1 MKHLLR
7 SLIGLLL
14 VTGCQ
19 PVTQDT
25 RADTRASISGRVV
38 LTDIPGLSDMS
49 RVRVEFGKGE
59 GGTTPDEDGLFQSTD
74 LEPDVYELRV
84 LYIGGL
90 TSDATESAYQEFNR
104 RILLQQGGHVDLGDI
119 ALELGLGTVTGQ
131 LVLTDDTSTDGAVA
145 KLSNAT
151 LMREAPVIEGT
162 YTFEDVPIGTYSL
175 LVEKEGYTLSQSSAM
190 SSSAAGDEDEEGE
203 GGEGEAADAD
213 MGCTQNTVVGFHSE
227 TVSAADFRFTPTNV
241 SILPGMGE
249 EVQMT
254 RGSQWVLDNAATTV
268 TANVV
273 GGFITHARMW
283 FDVNAPGAWEPFAS
297 GQGFE
302 IDVAELSE
310 GNNTVYFQFGGCRYE
325 SPVTTLDILRDK
337 TAPVLENLELRGYA
351 ADADGTYWVSTNAA
365 TLTVDL
371 LANDEHS
378 AVAGV
383 AVIHPDDN
391 TAPALS
397 SLVFDDISA
406 GDGLILDSR
415 QVGLSAGDG
424 AKRFT
429 FISRIWP
436 VTSPRL
442 ILAS

>member
-1 MKHLLR
+1 
-7 SLIGLLL
+7 
-14 VTGCQ
+14 
-19 PVTQDT
+19 
-25 RADTRASISGRVV
+25 
-38 LTDIPGLSDMS
+38 MS
-49 RVRVEFGKGE
+49 PR
-59 GGTTPDEDGLFQSTD
+59 Q
-74 LEPDVYELRV
+74 Y
-84 LYIGGL
+84 
-90 TSDATESAYQEFNR
+90 
-104 RILLQQGGHVDLGDI
+104 
-119 ALELGLGTVTGQ
+119 
-131 LVLTDDTSTDGAVA
+131 GA
-145 KLSNAT
+145 
-151 LMREAPVIEGT
+151 
-162 YTFEDVPIGTYSL
+162 
-175 LVEKEGYTLSQSSAM
+175 
-190 SSSAAGDEDEEGE
+190 
-203 GGEGEAADAD
+203 
-213 MGCTQNTVVGFHSE
+213 
-227 TVSAADFRFTPTNV
+227 
-241 SILPGMGE
+241 
-249 EVQMT
+249 
-254 RGSQWVLDNAATTV
+254 TV

-325 SPVTTLDILRDK
+325 SPVTTLDILLDK

-424 AKRFT
+424 AKKIYVYLKDLAGNITEANFGELDLVVDMAPVPGSLVTGKDVGVRHRQ
-429 FISRIWP
+429 SRL
-436 VTSPRL
+436 RL
-442 ILAS
+442 SRQL